1 MGKSSSSSSDSS
13 DYEWKHLP
21 KHQKKQMKKWKKKMR
36 KGKIP
41 YGSAP
46 PFIIPG
52 YAGPNFAEEDCEPY
66 LPGNSGSDSSDSDGE
81 REVAEGIDGE
91 ATEAGV
97 QCDEKGSDGDDEAES
112 ETKHDEEAKEEQ
124 EEVKEEHSG
133 GEEEKK
139 EEEEEE
145 DKKEEE
151 EEEKKEE
158 EEEKKEEEE
167 EKKEEEEKEEE
178 EKEAED
184 VGVILDGN
192 AEEFTPTVVDADS
205 FSAEKDAEALKQA
218 MRGSGTDEVSL
229 INIVG
234 QRSGHQRHET
244 AVTYKTMFGKDLQ
257 EDLKS
262 ELSGDLKELML
273 GLFKDPAYYDAWC
286 LKEAME
292 GPGTKDHILIEILC
306 TRTNDQIAALASN
319 YKEHFGRELEQDIIE
334 DTSGQFKRLMVSCCQ
349 VACNELSPEQLET
362 VRSEGWESVVD
373 WDQAKEDAQR
383 LFDAGEDKWGTDE
396 STFRQIL
403 AIRNYYQL
411 RAVFVE
417 YEKIAGCDILES
429 IASEMSGNLESGLKA
444 LVRAAR
450 NRPEYFADK
459 LHKALSG
466 LGTKDT
472 TLIRI
477 IVSRSEIDLADIKE
491 VFQGKY
497 EKSLSAAVESD
508 TSGDYKQLLL
518 AILG

>member
-1 MGKSSSSSSDSS
+1 MVLLHHSSFLDMRDRTSQGLGK
-13 DYEWKHLP
+13 
-21 KHQKKQMKKWKKKMR
+21 
-36 KGKIP
+36 
-41 YGSAP
+41 
-46 PFIIPG
+46 
-52 YAGPNFAEEDCEPY
+52 EEDCEPY

-349 VACNELSPEQLET
+349 GARNELSAEQLET

>member
-349 VACNELSPEQLET
+349 GARNELSAEQLET

>member
-41 YGSAP
+41 YGSPP
-46 PFIIPG
+46 PFVIPG
-52 YAGPNFAEEDCEPY
+52 YAGPNFSEEDCEQY
-66 LPGNSGSDSSDSDGE
+66 EPGNSSSDSDSDRE
-81 REVAEGIDGE
+81 PEVAEGVEGE

-97 QCDEKGSDGDDEAES
+97 PCDEKESDADDEADP
-112 ETKHDEEAKEEQ
+112 ETIHEEEVKEEQ

-139 EEEEEE
+139 
-145 DKKEEE
+145 EE

-167 EKKEEEEKEEE
+167 EKKEEEEEKEEE

-184 VGVILDGN
+184 VGVSLDGN

-205 FSAEKDAEALKQA
+205 FSAEKDAETLKQA
-218 MRGSGTDEVSL
+218 MRGSGTDELSL
-229 INIVG
+229 IDIVG
-234 QRSGHQRHET
+234 HRSGHQRQET
-244 AVTYKTMFGKDLQ
+244 AVTYKTMYGKDLQ

-273 GLFKDPAYYDAWC
+273 GLFKAPAFYDAWS

-306 TRTNDQIAALASN
+306 TRTNDQIAAIVSS
-319 YKEHFGRELEQDIIE
+319 YKEHFGRELEQDIME

-349 VACNELSPEQLET
+349 GARNELSAEQLET
-362 VRSEGWESVVD
+362 VRSEGWEGVVD

-417 YEKIAGCDILES
+417 YEKVAGCDILES
-429 IASEMSGNLESGLKA
+429 IKSEMSGNLESGLKA

-450 NRPEYFADK
+450 NRPEYFADR

-477 IVSRSEIDLADIKE
+477 IVSRSEIDLKDIKE
-491 VFQGKY
+491 IYEGKY
-497 EKSLSAAVESD
+497 EKPLSAVIESD

-518 AILG
+518 AILGK